1 MQISIDDFGTG
12 YSSLSCLRRLPV
24 HNLKIDQEF
33 IRDAPRNESDRCI
46 MEAIVAVG
54 HRLGLK
60 VIAEGIETEEQHKL
74 AREIGCDLGQ
84 GFFLHKPMESNKLY
98 TLLARQYELEE

>member
-12 YSSLSCLRRLPV
+12 YSSLSYLRRFPV

-33 IRDAPRNESDRCI
+33 VRDAPKNEDDRAI

-60 VIAEGIETEEQHKL
+60 VVVEGVETKEQHRL
-74 AREIGCDLGQ
+74 AQEIGCDLEQ
-84 GFFLHKPMESNKLY
+84 GFFFYKPMKARELY
-98 TLLARQYELEE
+98 TVLTRQRELA

>member
-1 MQISIDDFGTG
+1 M
-12 YSSLSCLRRLPV
+12 RRFPV

-33 IRDAPRNESDRCI
+33 INDAPQNEDDRAI

-60 VIAEGIETEEQHKL
+60 VVVEGVETEEQHRL
-74 AREIGCDLGQ
+74 AQEIGCDLQQ
-84 GFFLHKPMESNKLY
+84 GFFFYEPMPANELY
-98 TLLARQYELEE
+98 TILTSQFELA